1 VFFDFGS
8 AMEYMGF
15 EERGDDDIAG
25 NLYTVYMNDGRL
37 PMLMLMYELV
47 DDRYMMIQ

>member
-1 VFFDFGS
+1 
-8 AMEYMGF
+8 MEYMGF

-37 PMLMLMYELV
+37 QMRMLMLMLMYELV